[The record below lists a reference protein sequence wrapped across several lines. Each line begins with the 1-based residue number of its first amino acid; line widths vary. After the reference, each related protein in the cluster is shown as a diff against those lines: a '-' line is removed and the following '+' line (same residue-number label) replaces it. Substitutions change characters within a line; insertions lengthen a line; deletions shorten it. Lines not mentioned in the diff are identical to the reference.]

1 MNSSTR
7 LAADERKGF
16 FHALLG
22 NGCPLLTFVGLMLVL
37 CGGFALFLSATHRFL
52 PHDIEFLGM
61 TAGELCGFYDCR
73 VNHFMFH
80 DRTAFGGALI
90 AIGTLYVWAAEFP
103 LRHGRA
109 WAWWLFAIS
118 GALGFGSF
126 LAYLGY
132 GYLDSWHGAATLFLL
147 PIYLVGLI
155 KSFFHLQGPR
165 HIKSIFKPVTTF
177 SPMSLTAVGRVC
189 LLATA
194 TGMIL
199 GGLVIT
205 GVGMTSVF
213 VPEDLIYMNLTV
225 NDLHRINPRLVPLIA
240 HDRAG
245 FGGGLATT
253 GVLLFIC
260 GWYAP
265 PTRAFHHAVIGAGVA
280 GFGCAIGIH
289 FVEGYV
295 NPWHLAPAFAGA
307 VLFATS
313 ILCELSG
320 SRQMRRG
327 RLLEPVAVEQSD
339 LDPLH
344 DWRPN
349 TPMEPTAPEARRARR
364 GSSRVR

>member
-7 LAADERKGF
+7 LAADERQGF
-16 FHALLG
+16 AQALIG

-61 TAGELCGFYDCR
+61 TAGELCAFYDCR

-90 AIGTLYVWAAEFP
+90 AIGTLYVWASEFP

-109 WAWWLFAIS
+109 WAWWLFATS
-118 GALGFGSF
+118 GALGFASF
-126 LAYLGY
+126 LAYFGY

-147 PIYLVGLI
+147 PIYVVGLI
-155 KSFFHLQGPR
+155 KSFSHLQEPR
-165 HIKSIFKPVTTF
+165 DLKSIFKPVMPF
-177 SPMSLTAVGRVC
+177 LPVSPTVVGRVC

-205 GVGMTSVF
+205 IVGMTSVF
-213 VPEDLIYMNLTV
+213 VPEDLMYMNLTV

-245 FGGGLATT
+245 FGGALATT
-253 GVLLFIC
+253 GIAVLFC
-260 GWYAP
+260 AWCAAP
-265 PTRAFHHAVIGAGVA
+265 SRSLWQALLIAGAA
-280 GFGCAIGIH
+280 GFATAIGVHPII
-289 FVEGYV
+289 GYS
-295 NPWHLAPAFAGA
+295 NLFHLAPAFLGALIFAAGLLLTRQSMYA
-307 VLFATS
+307 GREVETVS
-313 ILCELSG
+313 TVPSG
-320 SRQMRRG
+320 NSFK
-327 RLLEPVAVEQSD
+327 
-339 LDPLH
+339 
-344 DWRPN
+344 
-349 TPMEPTAPEARRARR
+349 ARK
-364 GSSRVR
+364 